1 MLLSELLRDVK
12 YTGTI
17 QDMEIKAVTCD
28 SRLVEPGSVFVCIK
42 GGAVDGHE
50 YAHAAK
56 RLGASWIVAERDTGL
71 ANQVLVEDA
80 RAAYAVLCANI
91 NGRPADKLRLIG
103 VTGTNGKTTITYLIK
118 HILESAG
125 KKVGLIGTIHNEI
138 GDMELPAKHTTPD
151 PAELHILFRR
161 MVEAGCEYCV
171 MEVSSHAL
179 DQHRVEGCRFE
190 TAIFTNL
197 TQDHLDYHGTMENY
211 FVAKSLLFGLC
222 EKAVVCIDDEYG
234 KRLAASVQCPVTT
247 VSIQDDEAD
256 FTAHEIRLSATGC
269 KYMLVGNG
277 LIGRVNFAMPGDF
290 SVMNSMLAAS
300 AALSAGIPFDQT
312 VEALNNSKGVS
323 GRAEVIPSGRD
334 FTIICDYA
342 HDPDALEKIL
352 ESICAYKGESRL
364 VTLFGCAG
372 QRDKTKRPKMAKIVA
387 DHSDFFILTSDNPRN
402 ELPETIIDD
411 ALEGI
416 KDTRTP
422 YFVEPDR
429 YKAIKWALENSL
441 PGDILLL
448 AGKGHEDYQVLDYG
462 TIYFDERVVVRD
474 LLAKMDSKE
483 LTGAAKPAGESD
495 IPARSAAPEKP
506 VETEKMAAPE
516 SGASVK
522 PVDSEK

>member
-1 MLLSELLRDVK
+1 MLLSELLRDVN

-50 YAHAAK
+50 YARAAK
-56 RLGASWIVAERDTGL
+56 RLGASWIIAERDTGL

-80 RAAYAVLCANI
+80 RAAYAVCCANI

-125 KKVGLIGTIHNEI
+125 KKTGLIGTIHNEI

-211 FVAKSLLFGLC
+211 FAAKSLLFGLC
-222 EKAVVCIDDEYG
+222 DKAVVCIDDEYG
-234 KRLAASVQCPVTT
+234 RRLAASVQCPVTT
-247 VSIQDDEAD
+247 VSIHNDEAD
-256 FTAHEIRLSATGC
+256 FTAHEIHLSATGC

-277 LIGRVNFAMPGDF
+277 LIGRISFAMPGDF
-290 SVMNSMLAAS
+290 SVMNSMMAAC
-300 AALSAGIPFDQT
+300 AALNAGIPFDQT
-312 VEALNNSKGVS
+312 VEALNSSAGVS
-323 GRAEVIPSGRD
+323 GRAEVIPTGRD
-334 FTIICDYA
+334 FTVICDYA

-352 ESICAYKGESRL
+352 ESVCAYKGESRL

-402 ELPETIIDD
+402 ESPQEIIDE
-411 ALEGI
+411 ALEGLEG
-416 KDTRTP
+416 TQTP
-422 YFVEPDR
+422 YHVEADR
-429 YKAIKWALENSL
+429 YKAIKWALENSR

-462 TIYFDERVVVRD
+462 TIYFDERVVVKD
-474 LLAKMDSKE
+474 LLARMDSEKGI
-483 LTGAAKPAGESD
+483 GAVRTADAGNSEDSTNSAAPVETDASAKPA
-495 IPARSAAPEKP
+495 
-506 VETEKMAAPE
+506 
-516 SGASVK
+516 
-522 PVDSEK
+522 DSEK

>member
-1 MLLSELLRDVK
+1 MLLSELLRDIN

-50 YAHAAK
+50 YARAAK

-71 ANQVLVEDA
+71 PNQVLVEDA
-80 RAAYAVLCANI
+80 RAAYAILCANI
-91 NGRPADKLRLIG
+91 NGRPADRLKLIG

-125 KKVGLIGTIHNEI
+125 KKTGLIGTIHNEI

-151 PAELHILFRR
+151 PAELHVLFRR

-179 DQHRVEGCRFE
+179 DQHRVDGCRFE

-211 FVAKSLLFGLC
+211 FTAKSLLFSLC
-222 EKAVVCIDDEYG
+222 DKAAVCIDDEYG
-234 KRLAASVQCPVTT
+234 KRLAASAPCPVTT
-247 VSIQDDEAD
+247 ASIENDEAD
-256 FTAHEIRLSATGC
+256 FTAHEVHLSAAGC

-290 SVMNSMLAAS
+290 SVINSMLAAL
-300 AALSAGIPFDQT
+300 AALLADIPFDRV
-312 VEALNNSKGVS
+312 VEALNDSKGVS
-323 GRAEVIPSGRD
+323 GRAEVIPTGRG
-334 FTIICDYA
+334 FTVLCDYA

-352 ESICAYKGESRL
+352 ESVRAYKGESRL

-387 DHSDFFILTSDNPRN
+387 EHSDFFILTSDNPRN
-402 ELPETIIDD
+402 EPPEEIIRE
-411 ALEGI
+411 ALEGVQ
-416 KDTRTP
+416 DTATP

-429 YKAIKWALENSL
+429 YKAIKWALENSR

-474 LLAKMDSKE
+474 LLAKMDSE
-483 LTGAAKPAGESD
+483 AGESAHA
-495 IPARSAAPEKP
+495 PAPADTPEP
-506 VETEKMAAPE
+506 AGFEPTTDPAE
-516 SGASVK
+516 
-522 PVDSEK
+522 